1 MTYTAGST
9 NNDTTYAVNVSAAG
23 IQSQSWGFAIDY
35 VDCTLAAT
43 GQTSKAVYNQS
54 FSAPSGSTTSK
65 SFLSGT
71 FSWTKGHS
79 AATKTITVTTKNH
92 SGYMDGTS
100 SKSINVTVPAKTHYT
115 VSYNANG
122 GSGAPSNQTK

>member
-23 IQSQSWGFAIDY
+23 IQSVAWGFAVDY
-35 VDCTLAAT
+35 VDCTLEAT
-43 GQTSKAVYNQS
+43 GQTTKSVTDQS
-54 FSAPSGSTTSK
+54 FTAPSGSTTSK
-65 SFLSGT
+65 SYLSGT

-79 AATKTITVTTKNH
+79 EATKTIKVTTKNH

-100 SKSINVTVPAKTHYT
+100 SKSVTVTVPVKTHYT
-115 VSYNANG
+115 VSYNANS